1 VKTGKGDEEGNNMTR
16 AWGKLLAGC
25 TLAALC
31 WGGAATAQTIVVGG
45 KAFTEQQIMTAM
57 TVALLKAKGFTPDR
71 KAGMGSAAVRTAM
84 ENGQVDVY
92 WEYTGT
98 GLGVFNKITDKFASA
113 EEAYRKI
120 KEVDAAKGIVWL
132 NMSAVNNTYG
142 FAMNR
147 DDAQKRGIVTMSDY
161 AKAVKG
167 GAKLTFASNAEFY
180 ARPDGLPGWQTAYGF
195 EFDRDNVNRMDTGLT
210 YNALKDRQVDS
221 AVVFATDGRI
231 PAFNFVVL
239 KDDKNFA
246 APYNLTPVVRKE
258 VLDKNPRLADAL
270 NSVSAKL
277 NDETMAKLNASV
289 DVDKKTPEEVA
300 EGFLKEQGLI

>member
-1 VKTGKGDEEGNNMTR
+1 MNR
-16 AWGKLLAGC
+16 ALGKLLAGVA
-25 TLAALC
+25 LAGLVC
-31 WGGAATAQTIVVGG
+31 GGAAAQTIVVGG

-71 KAGMGSAAVRTAM
+71 KAGMGSAAVRAAM
-84 ENGQVDVY
+84 ENGQIDVY

-98 GLGVFNKITDKFASA
+98 ALGVYNKITDKFASA
-113 EEAYRKI
+113 DEAYKRI
-120 KEVDAAKGIVWL
+120 KEVDGAKGIVWL
-132 NMSAVNNTYG
+132 AMSPANNTYA
-142 FAMNR
+142 FAMNK

-195 EFDRDNVNRMDTGLT
+195 ELDRDNVKRMDTGLT
-210 YNALKDRQVDS
+210 YNALRDRQVDS
-221 AVVFATDGRI
+221 AVVFTTDGRI

-239 KDDKNFA
+239 TDDRNYA
-246 APYNLTPVVRKE
+246 SPYNLTPVVRKE
-258 VLDKNPRLADAL
+258 VLDKNPKIADAL
-270 NSVSAKL
+270 NAVSAKL
-277 NDETMAKLNASV
+277 SNETMARLNASV

-300 EGFLKEQGLI
+300 EGFLKANGLI

>member
-1 VKTGKGDEEGNNMTR
+1 MSRRLGP
-16 AWGKLLAGC
+16 LLAGF
-25 TLAALC
+25 AFSVLC
-31 WGGAATAQTIVVGG
+31 WSGGAAAQTIVVGG

-57 TVALLKAKGFTPDR
+57 TVALLKAKGFTSDR
-71 KAGMGSAAVRTAM
+71 KAGMGSAAVRSAL

-98 GLGVFNKITDKFASA
+98 GLGVFNKITDKFSSA

-120 KEVDAAKGIVWL
+120 KEVDAAKGIIWL

-147 DDAQKRGIVTMSDY
+147 DDAQKRGIATMSDL
-161 AKAVKG
+161 AKAING

-180 ARPDGLPGWQTAYGF
+180 ARPDGLPGWQKAYGF
-195 EFDRDNVNRMDTGLT
+195 EFERDNVKRMDTGLT
-210 YNALKDRQVDS
+210 YSALKDRQVDT

-239 KDDKNFA
+239 KDDKNYA

-258 VLDKNPRLADAL
+258 ILDKNPKLADAL
-270 NSVSAKL
+270 NALSAKL
-277 NDETMAKLNASV
+277 NDDNMSKLNASV
-289 DVDKKTPEEVA
+289 DVDKKTVEEVA
-300 EGFLKEQGLI
+300 EGFLKANGLI

>member
-1 VKTGKGDEEGNNMTR
+1 MK
-16 AWGKLLAGC
+16 ALAQ
-25 TLAALC
+25 ALFAGLVL
-31 WGGAATAQTIVVGG
+31 WALGAGGAAAQTIVVGG

-57 TVALLKAKGFTPDR
+57 TVALLKAKGFNPER
-71 KAGMGSAAVRTAM
+71 KAGMGSAAVRSAL
-84 ENGQVDVY
+84 ENGQIDVY

-98 GLGVFNKITDKFASA
+98 GLGVFNKITDKFDSA
-113 EEAYRKI
+113 EEAYRKV

-132 NMSAVNNTYG
+132 NMSPVNNTYG

-147 DDAQKRGIVTMSDY
+147 DDAQKRGIVTVSDL
-161 AKAVKG
+161 AKAING

-180 ARPDGLPGWQTAYGF
+180 ARPDGLPGWQKAYGF
-195 EFDRDNVNRMDTGLT
+195 EFERDNVKRMDTGLT
-210 YNALKDRQVDS
+210 YSALKDRQVDT

-239 KDDKNFA
+239 KDDKRYA

-258 VLDKNPRLADAL
+258 ILDKHPKIAEPLNALA
-270 NSVSAKL
+270 AKL

-289 DVDKKTPEEVA
+289 DVDKKSVEDVA
-300 EGFLKEQGLI
+300 EGFLKANGLI

>member
-1 VKTGKGDEEGNNMTR
+1 MKGIVRSLG
-16 AWGKLLAGC
+16 LA
-25 TLAALC
+25 LVVAAV
-31 WGGAATAQTIVVGG
+31 GSASAFAQTIVVGG

-57 TVALLKAKGFTPDR
+57 TVELLKAKGFSPER
-71 KAGMGSAAVRTAM
+71 KAGMGSAAVRSAL
-84 ENGQVDVY
+84 ENGQIDVY

-98 GLGVFNKITDKFASA
+98 ALGVFNKITDKFASA
-113 EEAYRKI
+113 EDAYKKI
-120 KEVDAAKGIVWL
+120 KEIDGAKGIVWL
-132 NMSAVNNTYG
+132 NMSPVNNTYA

-147 DDAQKRGIVTMSDY
+147 DDAQKRGIVTMSDF
-161 AKAVKG
+161 AKAINS

-195 EFDRDNVNRMDTGLT
+195 EFARDNVKRMDTGLT
-210 YNALKDRQVDS
+210 YTALKERQVDS

-239 KDDKNFA
+239 KDDKHYA
-246 APYNLTPVVRKE
+246 PPYNLTPVVRKE
-258 VLDKNPRLADAL
+258 VLDKNPKIADAL
-270 NSVSAKL
+270 NSISAKL

-300 EGFLKEQGLI
+300 EGFLKSNGLI

>member
-1 VKTGKGDEEGNNMTR
+1 M
-16 AWGKLLAGC
+16 KLLA
-25 TLAALC
+25 LAASALLC
-31 WGGAATAQTIVVGG
+31 ASGGAAAQTIVVGG

-71 KAGMGSAAVRTAM
+71 KAGMGSAAVRAAL

-98 GLGVFNKITDKFASA
+98 GLGVYHKITDKFPSA
-113 EEAYRKI
+113 QAAYQKI
-120 KEVDAAKGIVWL
+120 KELDAPKGIVWL

-142 FAMNR
+142 FAMNK
-147 DDAQKRGIVTMSDY
+147 DDAQKRGIVTMSDL
-161 AKAVKG
+161 AKAVNG

-180 ARPDGLPGWQTAYGF
+180 ARPDGLPGWQQAYGF
-195 EFDRDNVNRMDTGLT
+195 EFDRDNVKRMDTGLT
-210 YNALKDRQVDS
+210 YSALKDRQVDV

-239 KDDKNFA
+239 KDDKNYA

-258 VLDKNPRLADAL
+258 VLDKNPKLADAL
-270 NSVSAKL
+270 NAVAAKL
-277 NDETMAKLNASV
+277 NDDNMAKLNASV

-300 EGFLKEQGLI
+300 EAFLKANGLI

>member
-1 VKTGKGDEEGNNMTR
+1 MEEKRTMRRGF
-16 AWGKLLAGC
+16 GPLLAGI
-25 TLAALC
+25 ALSMLC
-31 WGGAATAQTIVVGG
+31 SSGGAAAQTIVVGG

-57 TVALLKAKGFTPDR
+57 TVALLKAKGFAPER
-71 KAGMGSAAVRTAM
+71 KAGMGSAAVRSAL

-98 GLGVFNKITDKFASA
+98 GLGVFNKITDKFNSA

-120 KEVDAAKGIVWL
+120 KEVDAPKGLVWL

-147 DDAQKRGIVTMSDY
+147 DDAQKRGIVTMSDL
-161 AKAVKG
+161 AKAVNG

-180 ARPDGLPGWQTAYGF
+180 ARPDGLPGWQKAYGF
-195 EFDRDNVNRMDTGLT
+195 EFDRDNVKRMDTGLT
-210 YNALKDRQVDS
+210 YSALKDRQVDT

-239 KDDKNFA
+239 KDDKNYA

-258 VLDKNPRLADAL
+258 ILDKNPKLADAL
-270 NSVSAKL
+270 NALSAKL
-277 NDETMAKLNASV
+277 NDDNMSKLNASV
-289 DVDKKTPEEVA
+289 DVDKKTVEEVA
-300 EGFLKEQGLI
+300 EGFLKANGLI

>member
-1 VKTGKGDEEGNNMTR
+1 MKH
-16 AWGKLLAGC
+16 ALGKLLAGIAIAGLVC
-25 TLAALC
+25 
-31 WGGAATAQTIVVGG
+31 GAATAQTIVVGG

-57 TVALLKAKGFTPDR
+57 TVALLKAKGFTPER
-71 KAGMGSAAVRTAM
+71 KAGMGSAAVRSAL
-84 ENGQVDVY
+84 ENGQIDVY

-113 EEAYRKI
+113 EAAYKRI
-120 KEVDAAKGIVWL
+120 KEVDGAKGIVWL
-132 NMSAVNNTYG
+132 NMAPANNTYA

-147 DDAQKRGIVTMSDY
+147 DDAQKRGIATMSDY

-167 GAKLTFASNAEFY
+167 GAKMTFASNAEFY

-195 EFDRDNVNRMDTGLT
+195 ELDRDNVKRMDTGLT
-210 YNALKDRQVDS
+210 YNALRDRQVDS

-239 KDDKNFA
+239 TDDKNYA

-258 VLDKNPRLADAL
+258 VLDKYPKIADAL
-270 NSVSAKL
+270 NSLSPKL
-277 NDETMAKLNASV
+277 TNETMAKLNASV

-300 EGFLKEQGLI
+300 EGFLKANGLI

>member
-1 VKTGKGDEEGNNMTR
+1 MKL
-16 AWGKLLAGC
+16 AFGKLLTGIAIAGLIC
-25 TLAALC
+25 GTAA
-31 WGGAATAQTIVVGG
+31 AQTIVVGG

-57 TVALLKAKGFTPDR
+57 TVALLKAKGFMPDR
-71 KAGMGSAAVRTAM
+71 KAGMGSAAVRSAM
-84 ENGQVDVY
+84 ENGQIDVY

-98 GLGVFNKITDKFASA
+98 ALGVYNKITDKFASA
-113 EEAYRKI
+113 DDAYKRI

-132 NMSAVNNTYG
+132 NMSPANNTYA
-142 FAMNR
+142 FAMNK
-147 DDAQKRGIVTMSDY
+147 DDAQKRGIVTMTDY

-195 EFDRDNVNRMDTGLT
+195 ELERDNVKRMDTGLT
-210 YNALKDRQVDS
+210 YNALRDRQVDS

-239 KDDKNFA
+239 TDDKNYA

-258 VLDKNPRLADAL
+258 VLDKNPKLAEVL
-270 NSVSAKL
+270 NSVSPKL
-277 NDETMAKLNASV
+277 SNETMAKLNASV

-300 EGFLKEQGLI
+300 EGFLKANGLI